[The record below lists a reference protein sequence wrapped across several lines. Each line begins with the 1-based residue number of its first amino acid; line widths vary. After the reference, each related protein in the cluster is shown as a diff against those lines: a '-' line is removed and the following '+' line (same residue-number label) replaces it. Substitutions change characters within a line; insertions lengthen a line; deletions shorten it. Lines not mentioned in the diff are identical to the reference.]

1 MSKIKDYT
9 IAVLPAS
16 SSTSS
21 TSSSSSSS
29 DNHDMYYVSIDID
42 ILIF

>member
-9 IAVLPAS
+9 IAVLPA
-16 SSTSS
+16 
-21 TSSSSSSS
+21 SSSSS

>member
-16 SSTSS
+16 SS
-21 TSSSSSSS
+21 SSS
-29 DNHDMYYVSIDID
+29 DNHHHDMYYVSIDID

>member
-9 IAVLPAS
+9 TIRIAVLPA
-16 SSTSS
+16 
-21 TSSSSSSS
+21 SSSSSS

>member
-21 TSSSSSSS
+21 

>member
-16 SSTSS
+16 SS
-21 TSSSSSSS
+21 S
-29 DNHDMYYVSIDID
+29 DNHDMYYITISIDID

>member
-1 MSKIKDYT
+1 MLKIKDYT

-16 SSTSS
+16 SS
-21 TSSSSSSS
+21 S
-29 DNHDMYYVSIDID
+29 DNHDMYVSIGID

>member
-1 MSKIKDYT
+1 MSKIKS
-9 IAVLPAS
+9 IAVLPA
-16 SSTSS
+16 
-21 TSSSSSSS
+21 SSSS

>member
-9 IAVLPAS
+9 IEVLPA
-16 SSTSS
+16 
-21 TSSSSSSS
+21 SSSS

>member
-16 SSTSS
+16 SSSDI
-21 TSSSSSSS
+21 
-29 DNHDMYYVSIDID
+29 DNHDIMNHYVSIDID

>member
-9 IAVLPAS
+9 ILSSIAVLPA
-16 SSTSS
+16 
-21 TSSSSSSS
+21 SSSS

>member
-16 SSTSS
+16 SS
-21 TSSSSSSS
+21 S
-29 DNHDMYYVSIDID
+29 DNHVIHDMYYVSIDID

>member
-9 IAVLPAS
+9 IGIAVLPA
-16 SSTSS
+16 
-21 TSSSSSSS
+21 SSSS

>member
-9 IAVLPAS
+9 IAALPA
-16 SSTSS
+16 
-21 TSSSSSSS
+21 SSSS